1 LLIGA
6 VWAVSLTQLRLQDMN
21 DRGLISVMPKLT
33 LVCLGLLAISFAIS
47 LRRQPLN
54 QAATATHVLVL
65 IVVLYGITAFIE
77 PVPRF
82 SSVYKHVGII
92 QVLQLHSSIN
102 PKIDAYFNWP
112 AFFALGD
119 LLVKLAGW
127 RNALPLAPWGPLLY
141 NLLFLP
147 PLLIIFRWATDDAR
161 LKWLA
166 VWVFFSANW
175 VGQDYISPQ
184 ATAFLLWLA
193 VLALLLRHFTPSPRW
208 LPAAQPL
215 GETLRQF
222 GRKALRRR
230 GAASKSRAAGRD
242 AGVLVLVLLMYVAIV
257 AGHELTPV
265 PAIVAITSLAVFAGL
280 ITRTLPALAILIL
293 LAWLG
298 FVATD
303 YLQGHVN
310 LLVQPLQNPGGSVA
324 QSTSGRVSGNAQHK
338 LITELSIVFSAA
350 IWLVAVCGFIR
361 RLRAGRLELAYV
373 IIGLSPFVLPVI
385 QPYGGEIFL
394 RVFLFA
400 LPAVA
405 FFVACAF
412 FPSTAHGRTW
422 IASAAL
428 ALVLCAMLYG
438 FQYPRYGN
446 ERFANF
452 TRVDRATVQA
462 LYRLAPTGS
471 VLIPGAANLP
481 WQYRGYHAYVY
492 RNGVDDLPQWSAVQ
506 PDVHLL
512 VDQLLRS
519 VGRRGAYFVYTPSEE
534 IFAESFEG
542 EPTNVLP
549 QVIETLRNSPNAKLL
564 YDRDGGQV
572 FFLRPTSA
580 RSSPPQSATHP
591 GSP

>member
-1 LLIGA
+1 MLIGA

-21 DRGLISVMPKLT
+21 DLGLISVMPKLT
-33 LVCLGLLAISFAIS
+33 LACLGLLAVSFAIS

-77 PVPRF
+77 PVARF
-82 SSVYKHVGII
+82 GSVYKHVGII

-141 NLLFLP
+141 NLLYLP
-147 PLLIIFRWATDDAR
+147 PLLLIFRWATDDAR

-166 VWVFFSANW
+166 AWVFFSANW

-184 ATAFLLWLA
+184 ATAYLLWLA
-193 VLALLLRHFTPSPRW
+193 VLALLLRHFTPSPRG
-208 LPAAQPL
+208 LPAARSVRATL
-215 GETLRQF
+215 GQF
-222 GRKALRRR
+222 GRKALLRQ
-230 GAASKSRAAGRD
+230 RAALTARAGGRD
-242 AGVLVLVLLMYVAIV
+242 VVLLVLALLMYVAIV
-257 AGHELTPV
+257 AGHQLTPV
-265 PAIVAITSLAVFAGL
+265 PAIVAIASLAVFAGL
-280 ITRTLPALAILIL
+280 TTRALPVLAILIL

-303 YLQGHVN
+303 YLKGHTN
-310 LLVQPLQNPGGSVA
+310 LLLQPLQNPGGSLA
-324 QSTSGRVSGNAQHK
+324 QSTSARVSGNGQHK
-338 LITELSIVFSAA
+338 VITELNVVFSVAV
-350 IWLVAVCGFIR
+350 WLVAVGGFVR

-373 IIGLSPFVLPVI
+373 VLALGPFVLPVI

-400 LPAVA
+400 LPPVA
-405 FFVACAF
+405 FFAACLF
-412 FPSTAHGRTW
+412 FPSAGRGRGW
-422 IASAAL
+422 ITTAAL
-428 ALVLCAMLYG
+428 ALLLGAMLYG

-446 ERFANF
+446 ERFSNF
-452 TRVDRATVQA
+452 SRADLATVQA

-471 VLIPGAANLP
+471 VLIPGAGNLP
-481 WQYRGYHAYVY
+481 WQYRGYAAYVY
-492 RNGVDDLPQWSAVQ
+492 ANGVDNLPGWNAAH
-506 PDVHLL
+506 PDARVL
-512 VDQLLRS
+512 VDELLHS
-519 VGRRGAYFVYTPSEE
+519 AGPRGAYFIYTPSEG
-534 IFAESFEG
+534 IYAESFEG
-542 EPTNVLP
+542 APANVLP
-549 QVIETLRNSPNAKLL
+549 QVIDTLRNSPDAKLL

-572 FFLRPTSA
+572 FFLKPTSA
-580 RSSPPQSATHP
+580 QSIPPQSATQP
-591 GSP
+591 LGF